1 MGGVIMYEIK
11 ACEVED
17 IWRIRDFLKETFRL
31 FDDKVNWC
39 IDRLNFTYSMSRCM
53 NSVSEEQY
61 RKQIRIFEKGGL
73 IEAVVLTEGEGNGEA
88 FIEVR
93 DHNLDDD
100 LINHIFDFL
109 DSLHEISK
117 NDTVALRLNSNAKKL
132 IQKAESLGY
141 IKEDWSEI
149 TMKRPLNEKEDI
161 VLPEG
166 YSFVSFDECT
176 YEQKALGHGKA
187 FGYADRSI
195 FLKSAEKGLEILSTM
210 EDFNPEL
217 DIHILGPDG
226 DIVAFA
232 TMWYDQNNEI
242 GILEPVGTHPEH
254 RKLGLA
260 KMAIYEGCNLV
271 LEKGAKT
278 VYVGSDQEFYKKI
291 GFSFASVDFVYKKVK
306 RC

>member
-100 LINHIFDFL
+100 LIYSITRLTSSFL
-109 DSLHEISK
+109 IL
-117 NDTVALRLNSNAKKL
+117 
-132 IQKAESLGY
+132 
-141 IKEDWSEI
+141 
-149 TMKRPLNEKEDI
+149 PLF
-161 VLPEG
+161 
-166 YSFVSFDECT
+166 Y
-176 YEQKALGHGKA
+176 
-187 FGYADRSI
+187 
-195 FLKSAEKGLEILSTM
+195 
-210 EDFNPEL
+210 
-217 DIHILGPDG
+217 GP
-226 DIVAFA
+226 
-232 TMWYDQNNEI
+232 
-242 GILEPVGTHPEH
+242 
-254 RKLGLA
+254 
-260 KMAIYEGCNLV
+260 
-271 LEKGAKT
+271 GA
-278 VYVGSDQEFYKKI
+278 
-291 GFSFASVDFVYKKVK
+291 
-306 RC
+306 